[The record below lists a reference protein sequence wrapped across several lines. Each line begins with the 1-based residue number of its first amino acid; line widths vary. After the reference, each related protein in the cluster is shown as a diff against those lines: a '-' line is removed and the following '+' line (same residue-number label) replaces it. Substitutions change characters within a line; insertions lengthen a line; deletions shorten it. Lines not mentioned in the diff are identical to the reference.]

1 MTLQLIAQTT
11 GQYRYADHNSEEL
24 IAAIARHGKIKEDNG
39 KLVRYLMDNRHWSPL
54 DMINFVFQIETSRAI
69 GRELLRH
76 RSMCFQETSQRYE
89 KRVDFEPFQLR
100 KQAEHNRQSSTEVFD
115 PVINVGWEAEMK
127 ASEAIEKHL
136 AAAYRLNLALLNAG
150 VARECA
156 RFILP
161 EATTTTIHANG
172 TLRSWLAFL
181 NVRLDKAAQKE
192 IQDIARAIGGQ
203 LESQLPNVFAAIDW
217 RNGLFM

>member
-24 IAAIARHGKIKEDNG
+24 IAAIARHGKVKEDGG

-89 KRVDFEPFQLR
+89 KRVDFEPFLLR
-100 KQAEHNRQSSTEVFD
+100 KQAENNRQSSTEVFD
-115 PVINVGWEAEMK
+115 PILNIGWEAEMK
-127 ASEAIEKHL
+127 ASEAIEKHQ
-136 AAAYRLNLALLNAG
+136 AATQKLYLALLNAG

-203 LESQLPNVFAAIDW
+203 LESQLPNVFATINW

>member
-1 MTLQLIAQTT
+1 MTLQLIAQTQ
-11 GQYRYADHNSEEL
+11 GVYRYADLNSEEL
-24 IAAIARHGKIKEDNG
+24 IAAIQRNGKVKEDNG
-39 KLVRYLMDNRHWSPL
+39 KLVKYFMDSKHWSPL
-54 DMINFVFQIETSRAI
+54 DMINFVFQIETNRAI

-89 KRVDFEPFQLR
+89 KRVDFEPFLLR

-115 PVINVGWEAEMK
+115 PVISLGWEAEMK

-136 AAAYRLNLALLNAG
+136 AATQKLYLALLNAG

-203 LESQLPNVFAAIDW
+203 LESQLPNVFAQIDW